1 MNAASWIDELPATL
15 QPLGKW
21 AATERLGGSTRLT
34 QSRIDA
40 FADATGDHN
49 WIHVDPTRAQ
59 AGLPGGQT
67 IAHGFLLLSLTVED
81 DVAALTGF
89 PGIAHVLNYGL
100 NKVRFLAPVPSGSE
114 VRVRSRLLALEARNP
129 GQWLLTST
137 RPWRL
142 SPVAKW
148 RWWPSS
154 CR

>member
-59 AGLPGGQT
+59 AGLPAG
-67 IAHGFLLLSLTVED
+67 
-81 DVAALTGF
+81 
-89 PGIAHVLNYGL
+89 
-100 NKVRFLAPVPSGSE
+100 RPSPMDFSC
-114 VRVRSRLLALEARNP
+114 SP
-129 GQWLLTST
+129 SPSKTM
-137 RPWRL
+137 WR
-142 SPVAKW
+142 
-148 RWWPSS
+148 R
-154 CR
+154 